1 MIQTLSCK
9 YKGLISGSFL
19 LVFYFSLL
27 APLASAAASG
37 GFYFRSGQSYNSGG
51 LTIRKGKELSSI
63 ESAVKTAYPSGK
75 QSNVRESEKE
85 FFIGGPSQPEMAS
98 FKPVGADN
106 MVNLFTGDFS
116 YNIPLMD
123 VGGYP
128 VNIYYDGGITMEQE
142 ASWVGLGWNINPGN
156 INRNMRGVPDDF
168 NGLDTLRQT
177 QKMKPNKTWG
187 VNIKADVELFGIKA
201 PIDATLGVAFNNYLG
216 PSLDYTMA
224 AQSPNLLSLF
234 GGNEKTSSFTT
245 NVRGGFTLSSR
256 NGLTP
261 FAKLSMG
268 VIHSVNDSKLSYGY
282 QLSTSYNSRS
292 GIKALQL
299 ADQFSFNMNLEK
311 YVKAGQTLNSNERFR
326 SGGSLSSTTISFVR
340 PSYIP
345 ALRMVT
351 TNTAW
356 SGHFQ
361 LGVGMNGAEAD
372 ADLEVY
378 GMKSEVADEDTLQS
392 KPMVGYIYSQK
403 AANNA
408 DYIMDFTRLGD
419 REVTPNT
426 PVIGVPQ
433 YSYDVFSIN
442 GEGTGGTFRAYR
454 NDLGYMRDNLT
465 KSKDKNISAGAD
477 YAPPGHYGAN
487 FNMVKS
493 PAESGEWKTGNRL
506 KDVVAF
512 REPGA
517 AKEQVYFRNPGEA
530 TVVDQNRINQSGGI
544 SLVRFDLSGQDY
556 NPSVE
561 PRLTVFDPQ
570 GKPMATKI
578 DLSRNALQTARNQR
592 TQMISFLTANE
603 ASLAGLDKT
612 IRTYDNVNT
621 YDGASDT
628 LRYTSIPRFG
638 SSYRKAHHIS
648 QITVT
653 EGNGRRY
660 IYGIPVY
667 NTMQRDFTFSAAS
680 AYTEIP
686 DQVLLSESQ
695 KEYYTTTSSLFGN
708 SSKTEGYLQVT
719 STPAYA
725 HNFLL
730 SGLLSTDYVDIKG
743 DGITE
748 DDLGT
753 AVKFNY
759 TMIQNGSNNTHRW
772 RAPFAASNMVNFN
785 AGLMT
790 EKKDDKAMV
799 TYGERESWYLS
810 SIESKSM
817 IAFFYVSSRYDG
829 AGAASIY
836 GGRNDGENMLR
847 KLDSIVLYNKA
858 DLRKNK
864 LTKAR
869 AVKKVVF
876 QYSYTLCN
884 GTPDNGNSDP
894 AQRGKLTL
902 EKIYFSYNG
911 SIRAVKNPYRFYYGF
926 NPSYRTSASDRWGG
940 FKPDSLNPAGIKNR
954 DFPYVPQDSA
964 RKAVLDSFA
973 GAWMLNRIALPS
985 GGQMDIR
992 YEADDYGFVQ
1002 NKRAANML
1010 QIAGFGTDSTFATA
1024 SRNLYPAGNLQQ
1036 ESDYVF
1042 IRVSRACQNKEDVY
1056 SYYLQGAEQLSFKV
1070 LVQMPKGNEYVNAY
1084 AKFDA
1089 WGRDPNDPKLIWV
1102 RMIRLGGK
1110 SPVALAAME
1119 FLRQQLPGQAYTG
1132 FDLKETEDIKK
1143 MGYMLIGMF
1152 EAVKDAFK
1160 DPVTVFRKENKA
1172 MRIDL
1177 NRSFVRLNDPDG
1189 TKYGGGYRVKSVTIR
1204 DNWDSLTNQKAA
1216 SYGQI
1221 YDYTVEEVL
1230 GKTGK
1235 RIVSSGVASYEPAI
1249 GGDENPFQ
1257 TAVMIEDKVPAGP
1270 SSWGAVEMPILDGF
1284 FPAPVVGYSKVTVR
1298 AVGQRSSQ
1306 PGAKSRSGVGRQVT
1320 EFYTA
1325 KDFPFKWQYT
1335 TLDAGGVKEF
1345 KSPWLGNFFTNSS
1358 FQSKTITQGFLV
1370 ITNDMHGKMKAQSS
1384 YSETDSLTRISY
1396 TENFYRNTGAN
1407 GLNDQFTFIRGGNG
1421 GDTLRGNMGV
1431 DIELMTDT
1439 RQHKVSSRNIEIQ
1452 GQVDFFTN
1460 LAPPFW
1466 PFIWFT
1472 RGVSEN
1478 IYRSVSTV
1486 KTVSF
1491 HGILDSVVV
1500 IDKGSMVSTR
1510 NLAYDDATG
1519 QVLVTRTQNEFNK
1532 PVFNASY
1539 PAYWA
1544 YPGMG
1549 LAYLNADLVLNGVNF
1564 LDGVITT
1571 AVDLSLFESGDEI
1584 LAYSSNNTAPGNC
1597 EHTLTFGH
1605 QTLIWAVDRNKNLS
1619 SLGAQTRS
1627 LLFVDE
1633 RGRPFTRSNVNLRII
1648 RSGRRN
1654 MLDAMAASFTS
1665 MTDPLTSG
1673 KLHAGINSKVV
1684 NASAVEFREKWI
1696 VDNDVIQRVKW
1707 ALGPDCVYREIEDST
1722 GNLESAVNPYRKGL
1736 LGNFRPWRS
1745 MVFYGDRTESDAAV
1759 KTTRINDNGY
1769 LANFKLYWDFNAQA
1783 KLIPDTL
1790 SSQWVWNSKLNRV
1803 NAKGLETE
1811 TVDALGIYTAAQ
1823 YGYGKSIPVAIAS
1836 NSRSQEMFAD
1846 GFEDY
1851 GYTESVNSAKYN
1863 FGNRHIDFRK
1873 SGATVVNAEDAGLR
1887 AHSGKFMLGVTGT
1900 SLLSL
1905 PVTVPST
1912 DYPLI
1917 YAAANYPQVV
1927 KGPLG
1932 GVLKQIVNTPTSIK
1946 FDNVNLTYNT
1956 GGALG
1961 GVDYSIQPYIPSNAS
1976 PAPPVSNVNYT
1987 YMINATQYFEIT
1999 SNGTYVFNFKS
2010 YSPYQSTTSGS
2021 AFPQYSSIA
2030 ILDTVKGAT
2039 YIGTDLP
2046 DVTSSNIRIKR
2057 KSFCLDKGVYIMN
2070 VQFLVIRNYSCTPS
2084 STGPC
2089 TLDGLGNQ
2097 YLMPDY
2103 YSIYD
2108 DATPS
2113 GNGIQFFRTYT
2124 TVTGCPYT
2132 VPVPGSANMQHPV
2145 FTAEPGKKMLFSAW
2159 VKEPCGNE
2167 ATGIPCRE
2175 FTYTHSQ
2182 VQLKAANNATVF
2194 TVYPKGPIVEGWQR
2208 MEGEFTLPAGANALE
2223 LRLVNS
2229 GGGTIYFDDIR
2240 IHPYNA
2246 NLKSYVYD
2254 PVTMRLSA
2262 ELDANN
2268 YASFYEYDEE
2278 GTLIRTKVETQEGVK
2293 TVTETRSSLQKK
2305 INKQ

>member
-1 MIQTLSCK
+1 MIQRLSK
-9 YKGLISGSFL
+9 WYTRPIAGSFL
-19 LVFYFSLL
+19 LLFYFSLL
-27 APLASAAASG
+27 LPLASAAAW
-37 GFYFRSGQSYNSGG
+37 GG
-51 LTIRKGKELSSI
+51 LYFP
-63 ESAVKTAYPSGK
+63 AVKRSSSSGTNL
-75 QSNVRESEKE
+75 SRGTRSIPGENSASRLISPEGLESGNRSAKTL
-85 FFIGGPSQPEMAS
+85 FIGGPSQPEMSS
-98 FKPVGADN
+98 FKPVSADN

-128 VNIYYDGGITMEQE
+128 VNIYYDGGISMEQE

-156 INRNMRGVPDDF
+156 ISRNMRGVPDDF
-168 NGLDTLRQT
+168 NGSDTLMQT

-187 VNIKADVELFGIKA
+187 VNLKADLELFGIKA
-201 PIDATLGVAFNNYLG
+201 PLDAKLGVAFNNYLG
-216 PSLDYTMA
+216 PSLEYTMA

-234 GGNEKTSSFTT
+234 GGNEKMGSFTT
-245 NVRGGFTLSSR
+245 NVRAGFTLSSR

-268 VIHSVNDSKLSYGY
+268 VVNNSVNNNLNYGY
-282 QLSTSYNSRS
+282 SLSTSYNSRT

-299 ADQFSFNMNLEK
+299 SEQFSFNMNLEK
-311 YVKAGQTLNSNERFR
+311 YRKSDAPKDGNEHFKIA
-326 SGGSLSSTTISFVR
+326 GSLRSATISFVR
-340 PSYIP
+340 PSYVP

-361 LGVGMNGAEAD
+361 YGVGMNGAEAD

-378 GMKSEVADEDTLQS
+378 GMKSEVADEDTLQQ

-403 AANNA
+403 ALNNP
-408 DYIMDFTRLGD
+408 DYVMDFTRMGD
-419 REVTPNT
+419 REVTPST

-433 YSYDVFSIN
+433 YTYDVFSIN

-454 NDLGYMRDNLT
+454 NDLGYVRDNVT
-465 KSKDKNISAGAD
+465 KSKDKSIGAGVD
-477 YAPPGHYGAN
+477 YATPGHYGAN
-487 FNMVKS
+487 FNFVKS
-493 PAESGEWKTGNRL
+493 PAESGEWKTGNKL
-506 KDVVAF
+506 KDVIAF
-512 REPGA
+512 RDPA
-517 AKEQVYFRNPGEA
+517 AGKEQVYFRNPGEA
-530 TVVDQNRINQSGGI
+530 AVVDPSRISQTGGI
-544 SLVRFDLSGQDY
+544 SLVRFDLSGRDY
-556 NPSVE
+556 SPVVE
-561 PRLTVFDPQ
+561 PRLTVYDPS
-570 GKPMATKI
+570 GKPLGAKI
-578 DLSRNALQTARNQR
+578 DLSRNAQQVIRNQR
-592 TQMISFLTANE
+592 TQVISFLTASE
-603 ASLAGLDKT
+603 AAVAGLDKS
-612 IRTYDNVNT
+612 IRSYDNVAV
-621 YDGASDT
+621 YDAIGDS

-638 SSYRKAHHIS
+638 NSYRKAHHIS
-648 QITVT
+648 QISVT

-667 NTMQRDFTFSAAS
+667 NTMQRDFAFSVSAA
-680 AYTEIP
+680 YTDIP
-686 DQVLLSESQ
+686 DQVLLAESQ
-695 KEYYTTTSSLFGN
+695 KDYFTTTSSLFAN
-708 SSKTEGYLQVT
+708 TSRTDGYLQAT

-725 HNFLL
+725 HSFLL
-730 SGLLSTDYVDIKG
+730 SGLLSSDYVDIKG

-759 TMIQNGSNNTHRW
+759 TMIQNGTTNVHRW
-772 RAPFAASNMVNFN
+772 RAPFAASNLVNFN
-785 AGLMT
+785 AGTMT

-829 AGAASIY
+829 AGAAGIY

-864 LTKAR
+864 LSKAK

-884 GTPDNGNSDP
+884 GTPDNGNPDP

-911 SIRAVKNPYRFYYGF
+911 SNRAVKNPYRFYYGF
-926 NPSYRTSASDRWGG
+926 NPDYRSAASDRWGG
-940 FKPDSLNPAGIKNR
+940 FKPDSLNPAGVKNR
-954 DFPYVPQDSA
+954 DYPYVPQDSA
-964 RKAVLDSFA
+964 RRAVLDSFA
-973 GAWMLNRIALPS
+973 GAWMLNRIVLPS

-992 YEADDYGFVQ
+992 YEADDYGYVQ
-1002 NKRAANML
+1002 NKRAANMM
-1010 QIAGFGTDSTFATA
+1010 QIAGFGTDSSFATG
-1024 SRNLYPAGNLQQ
+1024 SRNLYPPGISAKEN
-1036 ESDYVF
+1036 DYVF
-1042 IRVSRACQNKEDVY
+1042 VRVPKACQTKDDVY
-1056 SYYLQGAEQLSFKV
+1056 NYYLQGAEQLAFKV

-1089 WGRDPNDPKLIWV
+1089 WGRDPNDSKLIWI
-1102 RMIRLGGK
+1102 RMSRLGGL
-1110 SPVALAAME
+1110 SPVSLAALE

-1132 FDLKETEDIKK
+1132 FDVKETEDIKK
-1143 MGYMLIGMF
+1143 MGYMLISMMK
-1152 EAVKDAFK
+1152 AVKEAFK
-1160 DPVTVFRKENKA
+1160 DPVAIFKSKAKA
-1172 MRIDL
+1172 MRTDL
-1177 NRSFVRLNDPDG
+1177 SRSFVRLNDPDG
-1189 TKYGGGYRVKSVTIR
+1189 TKYGGGYRVRSVTIR

-1216 SYGQI
+1216 SYGQL
-1221 YDYTVEEVL
+1221 YEYTTEELL
-1230 GKTGK
+1230 GKAGK
-1235 RIVSSGVASYEPAI
+1235 RMVSSGVASYEPAI

-1298 AVGQRSSQ
+1298 AIGQRSTQ
-1306 PGAKSRSGVGRQVT
+1306 VGAKSRSGVGRQVT

-1325 KDFPFKWQYT
+1325 KDFPVKWQYT

-1345 KSPWLGNFFTNSS
+1345 KSPWLGDFFSNNSY
-1358 FQSKTITQGFLV
+1358 QYKTISQGFLV
-1370 ITNDMHGKMKAQSS
+1370 VTNDMHGKMKSQSS
-1384 YSETDSLTRISY
+1384 YSETDPFTRISY

-1421 GDTLRGNMGV
+1421 GDTVKGNIGV

-1439 RQHKVSSRNIEIQ
+1439 REHRAASKNIEVQ
-1452 GQVDFFTN
+1452 GQLDYFTT
-1460 LAPPFW
+1460 LTPPFW

-1472 RGVSEN
+1472 RGSSEN
-1478 IYRSVSTV
+1478 IYRSVTTV

-1500 IDKGSMVSTR
+1500 VDKGSMVSTR

-1532 PVFNASY
+1532 PVYNASY

-1549 LAYLNADLVLNGVNF
+1549 LAYLNTDLRLNGVNF

-1571 AVDLSLFESGDEI
+1571 AVDLNLFESGDEI
-1584 LAYSSNNTAPGNC
+1584 LVYSSNNTVPGNC
-1597 EHTLTFGH
+1597 EDYLTYGH
-1605 QTLIWAVDRNKNLS
+1605 QSLLWVVDKNKNLS
-1619 SLGAQTRS
+1619 SLGAQARS

-1633 RGRPFTRSNVNLRII
+1633 KGRPFTRSNVSLRVI
-1648 RSGRRN
+1648 RSGHRN
-1654 MLDAMAASFTS
+1654 MLDAMAASFTA
-1665 MTDPLTSG
+1665 MNDPLTGG
-1673 KLHAGINSKVV
+1673 KLYAGVSGKVV
-1684 NASAVEFREKWI
+1684 NASAVEFREKWM

-1707 ALGPDCVYREIEDST
+1707 ALGPDCVYREVEDST
-1722 GNLESAVNPYRKGL
+1722 GNLESMINPYRKGL

-1745 MVFYGDRTESDAAV
+1745 MVYYGDRSESDATV
-1759 KTTRINDNGY
+1759 KTRINDNGF
-1769 LANFKLYWDFNAQA
+1769 LAGFKLYWDFNAQG

-1790 SSQWVWNSKLNRV
+1790 STSWVWNSKLNRV

-1836 NSRSQEMFAD
+1836 NARSQEMFAD

-1851 GYTESVNSAKYN
+1851 GYAESINSAKYN
-1863 FGNRHIDFRK
+1863 FGYRHIDFRK
-1873 SGATVVNAEDAGLR
+1873 AGATVINADDAGIR
-1887 AHSGKFMLGVTGT
+1887 AHSGKYMIGVTGT
-1900 SLLSL
+1900 ALLTV
-1905 PVTVPST
+1905 PVTTPASDFSLNYVP
-1912 DYPLI
+1912 D
-1917 YAAANYPQVV
+1917 NYQ
-1927 KGPLG
+1927 KIFGNPLG
-1932 GVLKQIVNTPTSIK
+1932 GKLTQIIATPSSIK

-1956 GGALG
+1956 GLNSG
-1961 GVDYSIQPYIPSNAS
+1961 GVDYSIQPYIPSSAS

-1987 YMINATQYFEIT
+1987 YMINATQYFLIPE
-1999 SNGTYVFNFKS
+1999 NGTYIFNFKS
-2010 YSPYQSTTSGS
+2010 YSPYQATTSGS
-2021 AFPQYSSIA
+2021 AFPQFSSIA
-2030 ILDTVKGAT
+2030 VLDTVKGTT

-2046 DVTSSNIRIKR
+2046 DVTSSNIRIRR
-2057 KSFCLDKGVYIMN
+2057 KSFCLNKGIYYMN

-2103 YSIYD
+2103 FSIYA

-2113 GNGIQFFRTYT
+2113 VSGIQFFRNYT
-2124 TVTGCPYT
+2124 TEISCPYT
-2132 VPVPGSANMQHPV
+2132 IPAPGTASMLHPIFSV
-2145 FTAEPGKKMLFSAW
+2145 EPGKRMLFSAW
-2159 VKEPCGNE
+2159 VKEPCGTE
-2167 ATGIPCRE
+2167 ASGIPCRE
-2175 FTYTHSQ
+2175 YTYTHSQ
-2182 VQLKAANNATVF
+2182 VQLKAARNSTVF
-2194 TVYPKGPIVEGWQR
+2194 TIYPKGPIVEGWQR
-2208 MEGEFTLPAGANALE
+2208 MEGEFTLPAGADTLE
-2223 LRLVNS
+2223 IRLINS
-2229 GGGTIYFDDIR
+2229 GGGTLYFDDMR
-2240 IHPYNA
+2240 VHPYNA
-2246 NLKSYVYD
+2246 NVKSYVYD
-2254 PVTMRLSA
+2254 PVTLRLLA